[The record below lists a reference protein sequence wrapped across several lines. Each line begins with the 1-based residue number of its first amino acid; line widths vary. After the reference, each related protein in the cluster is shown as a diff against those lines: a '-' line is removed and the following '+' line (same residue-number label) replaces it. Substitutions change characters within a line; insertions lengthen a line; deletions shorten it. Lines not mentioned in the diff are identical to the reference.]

1 MFMNMMDEKQ
11 KTNVAN
17 RLSRVEG
24 QVRGIRRMVEEDRYC
39 MDILAQTRSI
49 TAALRKVENLIM
61 ETHLNTC
68 VADAM
73 RSTDERDQDEKVKEI
88 MTVLA
93 DMRKHG

>member
-1 MFMNMMDEKQ
+1 MMDEKQ
-11 KTNVAN
+11 KSDVAN
-17 RLSRVEG
+17 RLSRIEG
-24 QVRGIRRMVEEDRYC
+24 QVRGVRRMVEEDRYC
-39 MDILAQTRSI
+39 MDVLAQTRSI
-49 TAALRKVENLIM
+49 TAALRKVENLVM

-73 RSTDERDQDEKVKEI
+73 RSTDQRDQDDKVKEI